1 MEEQELSVLALHLL
15 QSSLVYINTLMIQ
28 DVLSESYWFS
38 LMQKDDFRAI
48 TSLLHKHINPY
59 GKFTLDMNLRIPL
72 KDGARGE

>member
-1 MEEQELSVLALHLL
+1 
-15 QSSLVYINTLMIQ
+15 MIQ